1 MLHIYKAS
9 AGAGK
14 THHLT
19 GEYIKLLFGKQY
31 AFRHIL
37 AVTFTN
43 KATDEMKQ
51 RILLELY
58 NLSDEGKDSPYLE
71 EIMKFTGKQ
80 EKWVRERAREILV
93 SILHDY
99 TSFRVTTI
107 DKFFQQ
113 VMRSFAKE
121 LGRMATYNVE
131 MDDEGVLEKA
141 VDRMYSDLDDPQQHK
156 LLQWLIEYSLDAVE
170 KGVSWDVKSEIKGLA
185 KQLFNENFK
194 LAKER
199 SGDAMDTLSLEGVWD
214 FKGVLKNRIKEFEKD
229 LKGLCS
235 QALKCIAEHGLEIED
250 FRNKA
255 KGPFSYFGKVVK
267 GKGGKEIPYPTNTFL
282 QLYGNIDN
290 WYSGK
295 KCPAAIEGVYGEL
308 NEIIGKITALL
319 DDGYSGYLSAIA
331 VSEKVNVFGI
341 LNDIYARLVEY
352 CREKNIILL
361 SESTELLGRIID
373 GSDTPF
379 VYEKIGAR
387 LDNFMLDEFQDTS
400 LFQWRNFYPLLQ
412 NSMAMGNDNLIV
424 GDVKQSIYRWRGSDW
439 KILSGGLRQQFRS
452 DEIEEGSLVG
462 NFRSGEEIVQFNN
475 DFFRFCASCAQ
486 DIYGRAE
493 DGEMGTIEKI
503 YSDVE
508 QKIPATRMGKKG
520 YVEVE
525 FVSAEEN
532 LMERALEI
540 LPNKVEDLL
549 SRGYRQRDIAVL
561 VRKNTEGKA
570 VADKLL
576 ECGYEIISGDS
587 LHIASSPQV
596 RKVVSILRGL
606 ENPSSRRVEALGI
619 LNRMPEVADASDLSG
634 GSLYQLC
641 ENIIRGELTV
651 EERGDTAFLQA
662 FLDIVLDFTV
672 NNGTNLS
679 QFIKW
684 WDENGVKKT
693 ISAPEDTDAI
703 TIMTIHKSK
712 GLAFDVVIV
721 PFLKE
726 ELDGGSNDNILWCSY
741 DGLPVPVTYKKML
754 SGTDFCGE
762 YLDEMLYKYIDGIN
776 TVYVAFTRPRKE
788 LLVIAQEPRQSK
800 GKGDVAASISGIL
813 YGYFNLHKEKCGWDD
828 KIVLGEKG
836 ISDKDEGENCG
847 MALSDTF
854 RYPVDKSRLKT
865 VSQGGT
871 IGEGESIR
879 EHGIAMHYVFSLVDY
894 PGSIPAAVKR
904 AVAEG
909 AASCSEAELL
919 EMVNRKV
926 ASVAQYGWFDEGYT
940 VMNECSILTPYGEE
954 KRPDRVLI
962 KEGEAIVVDYKFGAY
977 SEEDTLQIGQ
987 YKKQVSRY
995 KDLLTAMGYT
1005 NVQGWLWYLSAD
1017 VVISV

>member
-1 MLHIYKAS
+1 MLNIYKAS

-19 GEYIKLLFGKQY
+19 GEYIKLLFGKPY
-31 AFRHIL
+31 AFKHIL

-58 NLSDEGKDSPYLE
+58 NLSAQGADSPYLQQ
-71 EIMKFTGKQ
+71 IMDFTGKDG
-80 EKWVRERAREILV
+80 KWVKERAREILV

-141 VDRMYSDLDDPQQHK
+141 VDRMYSDLDNPQYSE

-170 KGVSWDVKSEIKGLA
+170 KGVSWDVKSEIKALA
-185 KQLFNENFK
+185 KQLLKENFK
-194 LAKER
+194 LAREQ
-199 SGDAMDTLSLEGVWD
+199 SGDAMDTLTLEDVSN
-214 FKGVLKNRIKEFEKD
+214 FKGVLKGEIKAFEVT
-229 LKGLCS
+229 LKELCS
-235 QALKCIAEHGLEIED
+235 KALACMAEHGLHTDD
-250 FRNKA
+250 FKGKG
-255 KGPFSYFGKVVK
+255 KGPFSYFGKIANF
-267 GKGGKEIPYPTNTFL
+267 KGGKEIPYPTGTFL
-282 QLYGNIDN
+282 QLYGNVDN
-290 WYSGK
+290 WYTGK

-308 NEIIGKITALL
+308 NGIIGKIIGHLEK
-319 DDGYSGYLSAIA
+319 GYSGYISA
-331 VSEKVNVFGI
+331 VLVNEKINVFGI

-412 NSMAMGNDNLIV
+412 NSLAMGSSNLIV

-439 KILSGGLRQQFRS
+439 KILSEGLQQQFRP
-452 DEIEEGSLVG
+452 DEIAEGNLDE
-462 NFRSGEEIVQFNN
+462 NYRSGEEIVRFNN

-486 DIYGRAE
+486 EIYGRE
-493 DGEMGTIEKI
+493 EGEEKGIIEMI
-503 YSDVE
+503 YSDVQ
-508 QKIPATRMGKKG
+508 QKVPSVRNGKKG

-525 FVSAEEN
+525 FVPAADN
-532 LMERALEI
+532 LTERALEV
-540 LPNKVEDLL
+540 LPDKVKDLL
-549 SRGYRQRDIAVL
+549 ERGYRQKDIAVL
-561 VRKNTEGKA
+561 VRKNTEGKE
-570 VADKLL
+570 VADRLL
-576 ECGYEIISGDS
+576 ECGYDIISGDS

-606 ENPSSRRVEALGI
+606 ENPAGKRVEALGI
-619 LNRMPEVADASDLSG
+619 MERMPEIAGAENMGG

-641 ENIIRGELTV
+641 ENIIRSELSPQ
-651 EERGDTAFLQA
+651 ERQDTAFLQA
-662 FLDIVLDFTV
+662 FLDLVLDFTS
-672 NNGTNLS
+672 NNGTDLS
-679 QFIKW
+679 MFIKW
-684 WDENGVKKT
+684 WDENGVRKT

-726 ELDGGSNDNILWCSY
+726 ELGGGSNDSILWCSY
-741 DGLPVPVTYKKML
+741 KGLPVPVNYKKML
-754 SGTDFCGE
+754 AASGFCSE
-762 YLDEMLYKYIDGIN
+762 YMDEMLYKFIDAIN
-776 TVYVAFTRPRKE
+776 TVYVAFTRPRRE
-788 LLVIAQEPRQSK
+788 LLVISQEPKQ
-800 GKGDVAASISGIL
+800 GKSEVSASMAGIL
-813 YGYFNLHKEKCGWDD
+813 YEYYKLNCEKCGWGE
-828 KIVLGEKG
+828 KIVFGEKTARPLQDA
-836 ISDKDEGENCG
+836 IRSG
-847 MALSDTF
+847 MMLSDVF
-854 RYPVDKSRLKT
+854 RYPADPLRLKT
-865 VSQGGT
+865 VSQSGT

-894 PGSIPAAVKR
+894 LPSVGAAVRR

-909 AASCSEAELL
+909 ASSCSEEQLL
-919 EMVNRKV
+919 EMVTSKIE
-926 ASVAQYGWFDEGYT
+926 SVKEYGWFDPGYT
-940 VMNECSILTPYGEE
+940 VFNECSILTPQGEE
-954 KRPDRVLI
+954 RRPDRVLV
-962 KEGEAIVVDYKFGAY
+962 KDGEAIVIDYKFGAWCQ
-977 SEEDTLQIGQ
+977 EDTSTLAR
-987 YKKQVSRY
+987 YKKQVGRY
-995 KDLLTAMGYT
+995 KDLLTRMGYA
-1005 NVQGWLWYLSAD
+1005 NVKGYLWYLSAD
-1017 VVISV
+1017 KVISV